1 MQEKNEIYQL
11 TLDFSI
17 RIVNLN
23 KYLCQQHHE
32 QIMSKQLLRCGTS
45 IGANVTEA
53 LAACSKRDFLNKMYI
68 AYKESC
74 ESLYWIDLLFKTDYL
89 SEKSYTSIS
98 TDCKSIRNILS
109 KITKTTKENLEK
121 GNTPSSIL

>member
-1 MQEKNEIYQL
+1 MQENNEIYDL
-11 TLDFSI
+11 TLEFSI

-23 KYLCQQHHE
+23 KYLCTQLNE

-68 AYKESC
+68 AYKEAC
-74 ESLYWIDLLFKTDYL
+74 ETLYWIELLFRTDYL
-89 SEKSYTSIS
+89 TEKSYTSINS
-98 TDCKSIRNILS
+98 DCKSIRNILA
-109 KITKTTKENLEK
+109 KITKTTKANLEK
-121 GNTPSSIL
+121 EKNL